1 MNLAIVI
8 LIGLAIGTMVEL
20 LLPGHHTSEL
30 VLAML
35 LGSAGALLSRY
46 FGETF
51 GWYGT
56 DESVGFVA
64 AAIGAVALLLVY
76 GALFRRGKRR
86 NIG

>member
-20 LLPGHHTSEL
+20 ILPGHHTSEL
-30 VLAML
+30 ILAML

-46 FGETF
+46 LGEVI

-56 DESVGFVA
+56 DEPAGFIA
-64 AAIGAVALLLVY
+64 AAIGAVIFLLLY
-76 GALFRRGKRR
+76 GALFRRGKRK
-86 NIG
+86 IS